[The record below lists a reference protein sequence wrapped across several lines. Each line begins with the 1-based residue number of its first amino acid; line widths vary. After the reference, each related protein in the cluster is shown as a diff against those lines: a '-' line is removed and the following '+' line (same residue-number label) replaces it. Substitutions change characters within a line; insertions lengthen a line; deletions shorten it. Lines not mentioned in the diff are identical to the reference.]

1 MHQRPHEKL
10 VAWQE
15 AYKLMLWIYVITRK
29 FPKHELFGLV
39 SQMRRSAYSVP
50 MEIAEGN
57 MRRSKK
63 DKAHFFERGI
73 SSLEELHCQAKM
85 ALDLDYITKEEFL
98 KTDDHI
104 NRTSYL
110 LTKLRSSLEKN

>member
-15 AYKLMLWIYVITRK
+15 AYQLCIWIYQLTQK
-29 FPKHELFGLV
+29 FPPAELFGLV

-63 DKAHFFERGI
+63 DRAHFLERAI
-73 SSLEELHCQAKM
+73 ASLEELHCQCRLS
-85 ALDLDYITKEEFL
+85 LDLAYITKAEFER
-98 KTDDHI
+98 TEQHI
-104 NRTSYL
+104 HRVSYL
-110 LTKLRSSLEKN
+110 LTRLRSSLV